1 MKVVRI
7 LDKGEYK
14 MDNLKIEDKLEL
26 IKSKV
31 DNLEGIHCVIGDSY
45 CNHKESGY
53 IDEFYICPNENNNI
67 QIFYNKET
75 YDYDSFEQLISDK
88 LFNGK
93 SLEEIIEKVHFE

>member
-7 LDKGEYK
+7 LDKGECI
-14 MDNLKIEDKLEL
+14 MECLKIEDKLEL

-45 CNHKESGY
+45 CNHKEPGY

-67 QIFYNKET
+67 HGYIHDNSTFIFLYSR
-75 YDYDSFEQLISDK
+75 YL
-88 LFNGK
+88 
-93 SLEEIIEKVHFE
+93 